1 MDANLIYIDPYLPNL
16 IVRRASN
23 LYMRAGIKSVSM
35 DDVAAECG
43 ISKKTLYK
51 CFDKE
56 SLIQE
61 VVKQH
66 AQISE
71 ARIKS
76 ILTENRDVVTEMT
89 GLLLFTM
96 DAVQEF
102 STQFLYSIKT
112 TKSTGVHQFMNSFT
126 NRVHEAF
133 IDNLNRG
140 KAQGLYRSDVE
151 PSIVI
156 QLYFSQLQE
165 IVDQQ
170 GIDRSSQ
177 WIEEL
182 HSLFLFGILT
192 SKGLNCLSPI
202 RLSDVA

>member
-1 MDANLIYIDPYLPNL
+1 MDANLIYIDSYLPNL

-61 VVKQH
+61 VVKHH
-66 AQISE
+66 AQTSE

-102 STQFLYSIKT
+102 STQFLYSLKA
-112 TKSTGVHQFMNSFT
+112 TKSTGVHQFMSSFT
-126 NRVHEAF
+126 NRVHQAF
-133 IDNLNRG
+133 IDNLNWG
-140 KAQGLYRSDVE
+140 KAQGFYRSDVE
-151 PSIVI
+151 SSIVV

-192 SKGLNCLSPI
+192 PKGLNCFSPL